1 MQTYSN
7 KNKIEKMRR

>member
-7 KNKIEKMRR
+7 